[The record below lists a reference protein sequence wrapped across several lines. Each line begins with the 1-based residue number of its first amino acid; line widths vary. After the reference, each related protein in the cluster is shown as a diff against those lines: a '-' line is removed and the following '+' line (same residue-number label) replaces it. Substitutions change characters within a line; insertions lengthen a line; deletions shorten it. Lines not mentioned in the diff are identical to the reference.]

1 MAGQRI
7 GYVRVSTM
15 QDMVGG
21 ALAYEQR
28 RLAEIVHDQKPHR
41 PPRITAYAATVNWPT
56 ASVIW

>member
-1 MAGQRI
+1 
-7 GYVRVSTM
+7 M